1 MSVERIFV
9 SSASGGVQQDC
20 EQAELRA
27 GQGIVGDHN
36 FGRSD
41 HPGRNVTLVEAEEI
55 ESFCRDTSRPVDC
68 SITRRNVVTRGVRLN
83 ELVGRRFR
91 IGDAVLLGVELC
103 EPCALLGR
111 RLAHDALTPAQVVKR
126 LLGRAGL
133 RADVLES
140 GTVGRGATLQTL
152 PQ

>member
-1 MSVERIFV
+1 MSVERILV
-9 SSASGGVQQDC
+9 SRASGGAQQDC
-20 EQAELRA
+20 KRAELRA

-41 HPGRNVTLVEAEEI
+41 HPGRNITLVEAEEI
-55 ESFCRDTSRPVDC
+55 ESFCRDTARPVDL

-111 RLAHDALTPAQVVKR
+111 RLADDGITPAQVVRR

-140 GTVGRGATLQTL
+140 GTFGRGAILEAL
-152 PQ
+152 PE

>member
-55 ESFCRDTSRPVDC
+55 ESFCRDTLRPVDC

-111 RLAHDALTPAQVVKR
+111 RLADDALTPAQVVKR